1 MKLREFIETEKDTIN
16 SRNFTGLYRKAN
28 YYIGDEARGQLTDL
42 LYKIGIDPLKW
53 MGDMPN
59 YFLYGLKF
67 DKFEIPDNIETIY
80 TSAFANSVIGKLILP
95 RSIKTFYVRSFDL
108 SSIKVVTYFGS
119 MKEFKNITNYRA
131 IMHSGIDKIL
141 CVDGTVVL

>member
-28 YYIGDEARGQLTDL
+28 YYIGDEAKGQLTDL

-59 YFLYGLKF
+59 YFSLW
-67 DKFEIPDNIETIY
+67 
-80 TSAFANSVIGKLILP
+80 
-95 RSIKTFYVRSFDL
+95 IK
-108 SSIKVVTYFGS
+108 I
-119 MKEFKNITNYRA
+119 
-131 IMHSGIDKIL
+131 
-141 CVDGTVVL
+141 